1 MTPEQFIE
9 KWSKNNLSER
19 AASQSHFIDLCTLL
33 GEVAPTDIDLSG
45 KIYAFER
52 ATTKTSGRPGWADVW
67 HQGFFA
73 WEYKRKDSNLDT
85 AYAQLQQY
93 APGLQNP
100 PLLIVS
106 DIKETRIHTNWT
118 NSITEKYIIYLEEI
132 INPSKRQLLKFAL
145 SSPDH
150 LRPIETPEGLTR
162 QAAEEFSQLADA
174 IGQRGHQP
182 EVIAHFLNRLVFCMF
197 AQDVG
202 LLKKGLFTGLL
213 ESSLAH
219 PQTFPRHI
227 CELFHAMRDGGWIG
241 FDPVGWFNGGLFDDD
256 TALELTQNEIKTVL
270 QASRR
275 SWADIDPSIF
285 GTLFERG
292 FDPDKRSQLGKFYT
306 DRAKIDMIVDPVIVH
321 PLREKWEAE
330 KLKIQNFI
338 RIYEQSKNP
347 VQRKKALRQAQDVYK
362 NSLHSVRKFRV
373 LDPACGSGNF
383 LYVALLALKE
393 FEHLIGLEAQ
403 EISAQLHREIPIVG
417 PANLYGIEINRYAAE
432 LARVTVW
439 IGEIQWNLKRGWGY
453 SRKPV
458 LETLNR
464 IQRRDALL
472 TEDGQEAEWPEADV
486 VIGNPPFLGGKLLR
500 TYLGSEY
507 VDRLF
512 EVYRGRVSA
521 EADLVAY
528 WIARTWDRVKAGQL
542 ERAGLVTTNSIRGGA
557 NRRVLEDIV
566 SSGVIFDARDDEP
579 WAVEG
584 VAIRVSVVCFARSTS
599 NINPKLNGRSAK
611 RISADLTATVT
622 DVTSAKRLPE
632 NAGIAFMGNT
642 KGGSFDVPGE
652 LARKWLALPLNVNG
666 RPNSDV
672 LRPWLNGKDVTQRS
686 TGKWIIDFGL
696 EMDEESAS
704 CYEAPFHFILEN
716 VKPSRLN
723 NRRDNYRKFWWRHAE
738 PRPGLRRA
746 ISRLQRYIV
755 TPEVSKYRIF
765 AWLPYGIIPDHQLLI
780 IARDDD
786 ITFGILQS
794 RFHEMWALRT
804 GSWIGVGND
813 PRYTIS
819 TTFETYPFPEGIEP
833 YRWSKRLEE
842 DLRAKP
848 IALASRILETQ
859 RQMWLNP
866 PDLVR
871 SAPETVAGY
880 PPRLLP
886 IDEQAAE
893 ILRTRTLTNL
903 YNIRPAWLV
912 EAHRRLDAAVAAAY
926 GWPES
931 ISDEDAL
938 SELLRLNHAKAD
950 AQHPSK
956 PRRRIS
962 IPPSGQGHLPLVSS
976 FTTDTPS
983 NMQYAQP
990 SEQPLLQAAEEKVPA
1005 FEKRPLAASLKRK
1018 RGPKRDL

>member
-9 KWSKNNLSER
+9 KWAKNNLSER
-19 AASQSHFIDLCTLL
+19 AASQSHFIDLCALL
-33 GEVAPTDIDLSG
+33 GEGTPTDIDPSG

-52 ATTKTSGRPGWADVW
+52 AATKTSGRPGWADVW
-67 HQGFFA
+67 HQGLFA
-73 WEYKRKDSNLDT
+73 WEYKRKDSNLDI

-106 DIKETRIHTNWT
+106 DINETRIHTNWT
-118 NSITEKYIIYLEEI
+118 NSITEKYTIYLEEI
-132 INPSKRQLLKFAL
+132 IDPSKRQLLKFAL
-145 SSPDH
+145 SSPDR
-150 LRPIETPEGLTR
+150 LRPIETSEGLTR
-162 QAAEEFSQLADA
+162 QAAEEFSQLADT
-174 IGQRGHQP
+174 IGRRGQQP
-182 EVIAHFLNRLVFCMF
+182 EVVSHFLNRLVFCMF

-202 LLKKGLFTGLL
+202 LLKKGLFTELL

-227 CELFHAMRDGGWIG
+227 RELFHAMRDGGWIG

-306 DRAKIDMIVDPVIVH
+306 DRAKIDMIVDPVIVR
-321 PLREKWEAE
+321 PLRERWERE
-330 KLKIQNFI
+330 KLEIRDFIQ
-338 RIYEQSKNP
+338 IYEKSKNP
-347 VQRKKALRQAQDVYK
+347 AQRTRALRQAKDVYRDA
-362 NSLHSVRKFRV
+362 LHSIRKFRV

-393 FEHLIGLEAQ
+393 FEHLVGLEAQ
-403 EISAQLHREIPIVG
+403 EISAQLHREIPLVG
-417 PANLYGIEINRYAAE
+417 PTNLYGIEINRYAAE

-458 LETLNR
+458 LETLNH

-472 TEDGQEAEWPEADV
+472 TEDGNEADWPEADV

-500 TYLGSEY
+500 TRLGNEY
-507 VDRLF
+507 VEQLF
-512 EVYRGRVSA
+512 KVYQGRVPA
-521 EADLVAY
+521 EADLVTY
-528 WIARTWDRVKAGQL
+528 WVARAWEYIQSGKL

-557 NRRVLEDIV
+557 NRRLLEHIV
-566 SSGVIFDARDDEP
+566 HDGIIFDARDDEP
-579 WAVEG
+579 WTVEG
-584 VAIRVSVVCFARSTS
+584 AAVRVSIVCFARNESELTS
-599 NINPKLNGRSAK
+599 NLNGHPSD
-611 RISADLTATVT
+611 RISSDLTATTT
-622 DVTSAKRLPE
+622 DLTKSRPLSE
-632 NAGIAFMGNT
+632 NSGIAFMGDT
-642 KGGSFDVPGE
+642 KSGPFDVPGE
-652 LARKWLALPLNVNG
+652 LARQWLELPVNPNG

-672 LRPWLNGKDVTQRS
+672 LRPWSNGRDVTQRS
-686 TGKWIIDFGL
+686 SGRWIIDFGL
-696 EMDEESAS
+696 NMTEASAS
-704 CYEAPFHFILEN
+704 LYEAPFHFVLNN
-716 VKPSRLN
+716 VKPIRLL
-723 NRRDNYRKFWWRHAE
+723 NRRENYRYFWWRHAE

-746 ISRLQRYIV
+746 ISQLRRYIV

-765 AWLPYGIIPDHQLLI
+765 SWMPSEVIPDHKLLVV
-780 IARDDD
+780 ARDDD
-786 ITFGILQS
+786 ITFGILHS
-794 RFHEMWALRT
+794 RFHEIWALRT
-804 GSWIGVGND
+804 GSWHGVGND

-819 TTFETYPFPEGIEP
+819 TTFETFPFPRGLEP
-833 YRWSKRLEE
+833 YRWSKRVEE
-842 DLRAKP
+842 DPRSKA
-848 IALASRILETQ
+848 IALASRTLEDQ

-871 SAPETVAGY
+871 TATESVPGY

-886 IDEQAAE
+886 IDERAAE

-903 YNIRPAWLV
+903 YNIRSTWLV
-912 EAHRRLDAAVAAAY
+912 EAHKRLDAAVAAAY

-938 SELLRLNHAKAD
+938 LELLKLNHAKAD
-950 AQHPSK
+950 AQHSSK
-956 PRRRIS
+956 PRRRVS
-962 IPPSGQGHLPLVSS
+962 VPPSGQGHLPLVSS
-976 FTTDTPS
+976 FTTDAPS
-983 NMQYAQP
+983 NAQYAQP
-990 SEQPLLQAAEEKVPA
+990 SERPLLQAAEEKAPA
-1005 FEKRPLAASLKRK
+1005 FEKRPLVASLKRK
-1018 RGPKRDL
+1018 RAPKRDL